1 MIVTYNKYLNNYDYY
16 EFTQDLDKA
25 VELMNLVD
33 EDEEDEIH
41 GGEEIFTVINSLIL
55 LGDILSTFIEYMKF
69 ELSRKLIR
77 YSDESSIE
85 NFYILNNTLDE
96 STNTIKDMEI
106 IQRLYKQK
114 YVEVRG

>member
-1 MIVTYNKYLNNYDYY
+1 
-16 EFTQDLDKA
+16 
-25 VELMNLVD
+25 MNLVD
-33 EDEEDEIH
+33 EDNEEDYETH
-41 GGEEIFTVINSLIL
+41 EGEEIFTVINSLIL

-69 ELSRKLIR
+69 EMSRKLIR

-85 NFYILNNTLDE
+85 NFYMLNNILDE
-96 STNTIKDMEI
+96 SPNTMEDMEI